1 MFRSTKETPR
11 PEVAINP
18 ASRTEGRPSRN
29 GATQETTQVSL
40 GAGLS
45 GKLQT
50 TGSLVVDG
58 RVEGNICAHGD
69 VQIGASGVV
78 EAEIEG
84 RNVTVAGRVKGRIFA
99 EGKVVLVSGSHV
111 EGDIHAQSLKI
122 EDSVFFQGGCVM
134 GEGARREN
142 ADNAPLPKTVSEL
155 KAA

>member
-1 MFRSTKETPR
+1 MFRNTKETPKLVTATPSVR
-11 PEVAINP
+11 PE
-18 ASRTEGRPSRN
+18 SRPSRS

-58 RVEGNICAHGD
+58 RVEGNICAQGD
-69 VQIGASGVV
+69 VQIGATGVV
-78 EAEIEG
+78 EAEVEG

-122 EDSVFFQGGCVM
+122 EDAVFFQGGCVM
-134 GEGARREN
+134 GEGARREK
-142 ADNAPLPKTVSEL
+142 AEDAALPRTVVPL
-155 KAA
+155 AA